1 MFLIIPTI
9 FLIKGIQI
17 KENKIKNALFPD
29 DRVHILCVFKID
41 WNLKQKSF
49 ETSLN
54 YLKQSNFAWLFFH

>member
-17 KENKIKNALFPD
+17 KKNNNKNAMFPD

-54 YLKQSNFAWLFFH
+54 YLK